1 MKVAIVEDEVQSQ
14 EILKRCLD
22 KYARAHNIIM
32 ESVVFKSGLDLVSE
46 YAADYDVIFM
56 DIMMSFMDG
65 IETAKVLRKLDERVP
80 LIFVTNMP
88 KFAIKGYEVDAL
100 GFLIKPVSYADFA
113 QKMDKVVTRL
123 NKSEKQALCVKLDI
137 GIAKVFIS
145 DIIYVKVDGRY
156 VCLHTANGDL
166 TMRKPLKEVEKILE
180 NYKFVRC
187 DNSYLVNLS
196 YVTSIGKNSATVARE
211 EIPVSRAKRKKF
223 TDALTIYLG
232 KV

>member
-22 KYARAHNIIM
+22 KYARVHNIIM

-100 GFLIKPVSYADFA
+100 GFLIKPVNYADFA

-196 YVTSIGKNSATVARE
+196 YVTSIGKNSATVAGE

>member
-88 KFAIKGYEVDAL
+88 KFAIKGYEVAAL
-100 GFLIKPVSYADFA
+100 DY
-113 QKMDKVVTRL
+113 
-123 NKSEKQALCVKLDI
+123 
-137 GIAKVFIS
+137 
-145 DIIYVKVDGRY
+145 
-156 VCLHTANGDL
+156 CL
-166 TMRKPLKEVEKILE
+166 KPLQYYVFLMKMKRALQCVERNEDKHIIINTGNGKKRVSVNSIEFVEITNHSLRWHIAGGEVTFGQSGEIFRTNIILARRL
-180 NYKFVRC
+180 FVTYF
-187 DNSYLVNLS
+187 SLL
-196 YVTSIGKNSATVARE
+196 
-211 EIPVSRAKRKKF
+211 
-223 TDALTIYLG
+223 
-232 KV
+232 

>member
-145 DIIYVKVDGRY
+145 GEPPTYNTLRLLFLIPAATLPQRSMAIKVNINVLCFMCFDI
-156 VCLHTANGDL
+156 
-166 TMRKPLKEVEKILE
+166 
-180 NYKFVRC
+180 
-187 DNSYLVNLS
+187 
-196 YVTSIGKNSATVARE
+196 
-211 EIPVSRAKRKKF
+211 
-223 TDALTIYLG
+223 
-232 KV
+232 